1 MTIKYPFAILLLS
14 ILLFSGCSGM
24 KLSNSYKSDSF
35 ENLNKKKV
43 LVISRTPLEDIRQE
57 YELEIVAKLK
67 SKGINAVASH
77 IAFPNLKRIDNK
89 TSKRIS
95 EVISQFRKEGFD
107 HLLLT
112 SLKDVQ
118 EQEVLQKQ
126 GGYSSL
132 NEYYGNKYITLK
144 GYYDDLNAAPRL
156 PAREIEETTNII
168 LLTTYI
174 LEAVTYNLS
183 LEEEKR
189 LLSVTTAEVTNPDS
203 GKEVRRAFATILAS
217 ELK

>member
-77 IAFPNLKRIDNK
+77 IAFPNLKRIDNN
-89 TSKRIS
+89 TSERIS

-156 PAREIEETTNII
+156 PTREIEETTNII